1 MRVIVVGGGI
11 VGLAAA
17 RSVLSAN
24 SDAEVILVEKEL
36 DVARHQTGHNSGVVH
51 AGLYYKPGS
60 LKARL
65 CRRGMGLLRE
75 YCGEQGLLYEEC
87 GKVLVATSEEELV
100 RLADIQ
106 ERAEANG
113 VPGVTSLGES
123 DLRAIEPHVGG
134 LGGLRS
140 PTTAIV
146 DYGQVAR
153 SFRDD
158 LVARG
163 ATVRLGTRVSSV
175 RNQGAR
181 PEVELAGG
189 SVLSADRV
197 LVCAGLHADQL
208 ARASGRSSDPRII
221 PFRGEYHA
229 LRLGREGLVRG
240 LVYPVPDPGLPF
252 LGVHLT
258 RTVHGAVL
266 VGPNAV
272 LALAREGYRRRN
284 VSFAEVREIAGWS
297 GMRRVARRHWRVA
310 VDELAVSASR
320 RLFVHKARRYVP
332 ELRVSDVRPAGAGV
346 RAQAVTAAG
355 GLLDDFALDTE
366 RNVVWVRNAP
376 SPAAT
381 SSMAIAEALVERLEL
396 GRAHP

>member
-208 ARASGRSSDPRII
+208 ARASGR
-221 PFRGEYHA
+221 Y
-229 LRLGREGLVRG
+229 VRSAHN
-240 LVYPVPDPGLPF
+240 PVP
-252 LGVHLT
+252 
-258 RTVHGAVL
+258 R
-266 VGPNAV
+266 
-272 LALAREGYRRRN
+272 
-284 VSFAEVREIAGWS
+284 
-297 GMRRVARRHWRVA
+297 
-310 VDELAVSASR
+310 
-320 RLFVHKARRYVP
+320 
-332 ELRVSDVRPAGAGV
+332 
-346 RAQAVTAAG
+346 
-355 GLLDDFALDTE
+355 
-366 RNVVWVRNAP
+366 
-376 SPAAT
+376 
-381 SSMAIAEALVERLEL
+381 
-396 GRAHP
+396 